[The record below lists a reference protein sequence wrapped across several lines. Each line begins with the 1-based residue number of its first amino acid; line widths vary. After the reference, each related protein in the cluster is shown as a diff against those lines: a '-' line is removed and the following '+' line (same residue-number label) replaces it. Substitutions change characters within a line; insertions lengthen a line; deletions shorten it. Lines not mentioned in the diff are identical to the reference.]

1 MTNKEILDIIVN
13 KVKSMKEIENISL
26 SDRFKEDLGFDSVD
40 MLELVLFLEE
50 QFKISF
56 SHPFVV
62 LTVEDALEFINS
74 NVK

>member
-62 LTVEDALEFINS
+62 LTVEDALVFINS

>member
-1 MTNKEILDIIVN
+1 MIVFGSN
-13 KVKSMKEIENISL
+13 SKFKRFLIQENVDQSLPIEKKYLACAIRL
-26 SDRFKEDLGFDSVD
+26 FTT
-40 MLELVLFLEE
+40 LVLFLEE

>member
-62 LTVEDALEFINS
+62 LTLEDALTFINS
-74 NVK
+74 HLK

>member
-13 KVKSMKEIENISL
+13 KIKSMKEIENISL